1 MIDAFLNPA
10 KTEITEN
17 LKKESAEKIKKF
29 FMEANTAAAF
39 PNLFKLLWN
48 SYIPCFKNDISK
60 SYLLKKCKWQG
71 LNRNCSELFQQ
82 VPTDSGTEKVIYR
95 FEFTKIFFKV
105 YAVHS
110 MQSHL

>member
-17 LKKESAEKIKKF
+17 MKKKSSEEIKKF
-29 FMEANTAAAF
+29 FKEANMATAF

-48 SYIPCFKNDISK
+48 SYIPCFKNNISN

-71 LNRNCSELFQQ
+71 LVFNCSELFEQ
-82 VPTDSGTEKVIYR
+82 VPTDSGIEI
-95 FEFTKIFFKV
+95 I
-105 YAVHS
+105 
-110 MQSHL
+110 